1 MNLTKYFFFQ
11 HSATAVSSA
20 STSKPSPIGTGGQSY
35 GPIGSGFGAGAP
47 FSSGGSAPNQQQSEW
62 RRILFP
68 DFVDVLMSLT
78 FI

>member
-1 MNLTKYFFFQ
+1 MSLTKYFFQ

-20 STSKPSPIGTGGQSY
+20 STSKPSPIGTGPSY
-35 GPIGSGFGAGAP
+35 GPIGSSFGAGAP

-68 DFVDVLMSLT
+68 DFLDVLMSLT